1 MSENHG
7 SGTLPRARVT
17 PRLTGIGLP
26 LVGASVAIAL
36 WWLATIVFNIRS
48 FFLPAPPEIVS
59 RFLEQPGYLLKEGW
73 ATLTETV
80 IGYAIA
86 VIAALLIAVV
96 LAASRTVER
105 ATLPLLVALNSIPK
119 VAIAPL
125 LIVWLGYGPKPKIFL
140 AVLICFFPLVVST
153 MSGLASTPSDL
164 GELARSLTASWR
176 QTYLKVR
183 LPWALPQ
190 IFVGLKVAISLA
202 PIGAVVAEVYNPDRG
217 LGAVVALSTASADTP
232 LAFAAIALLAII
244 SIGLYYL
251 VVALERLVLPWA
263 REISG

>member
-1 MSENHG
+1 MSEGAGIRTRLANMG
-7 SGTLPRARVT
+7 LPVLGAAVA
-17 PRLTGIGLP
+17 IGL
-26 LVGASVAIAL
+26 
-36 WWLATIVFNIRS
+36 WWGGTVVFEVKP
-48 FFLPAPPEIVS
+48 FFLPSPPDIVF
-59 RFLEQPGYLLKEGW
+59 RFLEQPGYLLREAW
-73 ATLTETV
+73 ATLTETL
-80 IGYAIA
+80 IGYGIA
-86 VIAALLIAVV
+86 VVAALLIAIV

-105 ATLPLLVALNSIPK
+105 ATLPLLIGLNSIPK

-190 IFVGLKVAISLA
+190 IFVGFKVAISLA

-217 LGAVVALSTASADTP
+217 LGAVVALSTSSADTP

-251 VVALERLVLPWA
+251 VVALERVALPWA
-263 REISG
+263 KQITG